1 MYFLFLFFLLRRLI
15 LSNILDKGFQHFRYK
30 FYFQAFIT
38 GKTLCKIVV
47 QEVTFGGGGK
57 EIFLLKYVQKKK
69 ILTEFI
75 FERKSEEKKKKKKR
89 NYKISFNLIAKEY
102 VIVKWRGGGIH
113 NYLFMFENGFLF

>member
-1 MYFLFLFFLLRRLI
+1 MYFFFFLLLRRLI
-15 LSNILDKGFQHFRYK
+15 LSNNLIKGFQHFRYK

-57 EIFLLKYVQKKK
+57 EIFSSQTRAKKKK

-75 FERKSEEKKKKKKR
+75 FERKSEEKTKKKKR
-89 NYKISFNLIAKEY
+89 NYKNSFNLIAKEY
-102 VIVKWRGGGIH
+102 VIVKWRGGG
-113 NYLFMFENGFLF
+113 NT

>member
-57 EIFLLKYVQKKK
+57 EIFLLKHVQKKK
-69 ILTEFI
+69 KFLQNLYLKGKV
-75 FERKSEEKKKKKKR
+75 RRKKKKKR
-89 NYKISFNLIAKEY
+89 NYKISFNLITKEY
-102 VIVKWRGGGIH
+102 VIVKWRGGG
-113 NYLFMFENGFLF
+113 NT

>member
-1 MYFLFLFFLLRRLI
+1 MEVEEKKFFF
-15 LSNILDKGFQHFRYK
+15 SN
-30 FYFQAFIT
+30 T
-38 GKTLCKIVV
+38 CK
-47 QEVTFGGGGK
+47 
-57 EIFLLKYVQKKK
+57 KKK

-89 NYKISFNLIAKEY
+89 NYKISFNLITKEY

>member
-1 MYFLFLFFLLRRLI
+1 MQNRGTGSDIWRWRKRNFFF
-15 LSNILDKGFQHFRYK
+15 SN
-30 FYFQAFIT
+30 T
-38 GKTLCKIVV
+38 CK
-47 QEVTFGGGGK
+47 
-57 EIFLLKYVQKKK
+57 KKK

-89 NYKISFNLIAKEY
+89 NYKISFNLITKEY

>member
-1 MYFLFLFFLLRRLI
+1 MIIVGKLWALVGRMYFLFLFFLLRRLI

-57 EIFLLKYVQKKK
+57 EIFSSQTRAKKK
-69 ILTEFI
+69 KNSYRIYIWKE
-75 FERKSEEKKKKKKR
+75 KWGEKKKKE
-89 NYKISFNLIAKEY
+89 A
-102 VIVKWRGGGIH
+102 
-113 NYLFMFENGFLF
+113 